1 MLIIPNEEKLETLAP
16 KDFHTETTSMI
27 RSITRRWDYCI
38 ASIPTNKPLLDAYY
52 PIINAVLENSRTP
65 ELEYVLIGIPVS
77 ASEENMELDEL
88 ANQFLETE
96 RASADA
102 NDAIDAYIEDGY
114 VRFFQ
119 YHMTDNFPAVIYHL
133 TYEIGTHGQ
142 LDCDIE
148 HNQFT
153 LILPSST
160 LPNGFSDVKTD
171 LILNGF
177 RIVLVDPCAEVED
190 RYHYTVS
197 FLKEDL
203 YTYNS
208 EIEFHPYYTR
218 EIPELR
224 AEKIRTLRDF
234 EVQNSADENRKSLR
248 YCNVFYTDTKSYD
261 KEHNSYYP
269 SKELAETL
277 LCQVQE
283 WEIGEYP
290 DLESLQTS
298 VLYYIGIPDGD
309 DVEALDNSGFSDQV
323 SFTTCEANT
332 MKCFEEALERLGI
345 LGHKTEFNKDFEANY
360 IFVETYL
367 TKSQIEKVLVRNLPT
382 MVNRVEVIVIR
393 RSPLKKGEN

>member
-1 MLIIPNEEKLETLAP
+1 MLNIPEEDKLKTLTA

-38 ASIPTNKPLLDAYY
+38 ASIPTDKPLLDAYY

-77 ASEENMELDEL
+77 TSEENMELSEL

-96 RASADA
+96 RASVDA
-102 NDAIDAYIEDGY
+102 NYGIDSYIEDGY
-114 VRFFQ
+114 IRFFQ
-119 YHMTDNFPAVIYHL
+119 YRMTDNFLAVIYHL
-133 TYEIGTHGQ
+133 AYEIGTHGQ

-153 LILPSST
+153 VILTFPLPS
-160 LPNGFSDVKTD
+160 GFRDIKTD

-177 RIVLVDPCAEVED
+177 RIVIVDPCTKMKD
-190 RYHYTVS
+190 GYHYTVS

-234 EVQNSADENRKSLR
+234 EVQDSPNENRKSLR

-261 KEHNSYYP
+261 KDHNSYYP

-290 DLESLQTS
+290 DLESLQTC

-309 DVEALDNSGFSDQV
+309 EVETLDNSGFSDQV

-345 LGHKTEFNKDFEANY
+345 VGHTTEFNKDFEANY

-382 MVNRVEVIVIR
+382 MVNRIEVIVIR